1 MLYFNPIKT
10 TASSSCQIKRNSLEP
25 TLEDMTAEF
34 ETTNRTSLTP
44 LKIICI
50 SMTQNKEINLEF

>member
-10 TASSSCQIKRNSLEP
+10 TASFSCQIKRNSLEP
-25 TLEDMTAEF
+25 TLEYMTAKF
-34 ETTNRTSLTP
+34 DTTNRTSLTP

-50 SMTQNKEINLEF
+50 TIHDTKQGN